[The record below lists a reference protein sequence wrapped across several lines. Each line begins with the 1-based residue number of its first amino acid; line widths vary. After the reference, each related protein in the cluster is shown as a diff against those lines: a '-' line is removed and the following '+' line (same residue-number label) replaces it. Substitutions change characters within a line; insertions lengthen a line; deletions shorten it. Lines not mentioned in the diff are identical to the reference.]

1 MNFFFIDEL
10 SWLQALFDFENNNG
24 DLSFSKKVIDM
35 LVKNEIYEQEVIEI
49 KQLPKIINQLIT
61 INNYE
66 DQTVNNDATASNE
79 TVLNYAPYVLK
90 ESKND
95 STSDF
100 NRLQQVL
107 HNSDNV
113 ISDKAYHPAYTLLQ
127 TRLDSYK
134 EWPATLSQ
142 QPADLAKAGF
152 YYFGIKDM
160 VKCFFCNGGLK
171 NWDHNDD
178 PFQDHVRWFP
188 KCQFIRQLMGAEYVE
203 KIREKYKSMDS
214 GFTNEV
220 GSSSNSNQF
229 KDALPHTNPSAG
241 SSQNR
246 NNTANQTSRSKRAV
260 SPRTLNSRLDSNI
273 VRKITD
279 ANIVTRESIKLSFEK
294 KLTSSPTTSSNSSG
308 SNLTRSNSTVATTNV
323 YGEDFKTSFEMAQMS
338 YNFDKI
344 KQDTIEMYKSISDL
358 LICFL
363 PDKIFPSCVSEIFQI
378 KFGIYP
384 KNVK

>member
-1 MNFFFIDEL
+1 
-10 SWLQALFDFENNNG
+10 
-24 DLSFSKKVIDM
+24 M
-35 LVKNEIYEQEVIEI
+35 LVKNEISENDVLEI
-49 KQLPKIINQLIT
+49 KQLPKIVNQLIT
-61 INNYE
+61 LNNYE
-66 DQTVNNDATASNE
+66 EQTVNIDATASNE
-79 TVLNYAPYVLK
+79 SVLYEPHAQ
-90 ESKND
+90 SKNET

-100 NRLQQVL
+100 NKIQNIL

-188 KCQFIRQLMGAEYVE
+188 KCQFIRQLQGAEYVE
-203 KIREKYKSMDS
+203 KIREKYKNMDS
-214 GFTNEV
+214 GFVNEY
-220 GSSSNSNQF
+220 GQSSSNQFRDSKFNSTSN
-229 KDALPHTNPSAG
+229 LS

-246 NNTANQTSRSKRAV
+246 NNATNQSTRTKRAV
-260 SPRTLNSRLDSNI
+260 SPRTLNSRLDTNI

-279 ANIVTRESIKLSFEK
+279 ANIISRESIRMSFEK
-294 KLTSSPTTSSNSSG
+294 RLTSPPTATNTNNSG
-308 SNLTRSNSTVATTNV
+308 SLNRSGPLANNV

-344 KQDTIEMYKSISDL
+344 KHDMIELYKSISDL

-363 PDKIFPSCVSEIFQI
+363 PDRINPSCVNEIFQI
-378 KFGIYP
+378 KYGIYP

>member
-1 MNFFFIDEL
+1 
-10 SWLQALFDFENNNG
+10 
-24 DLSFSKKVIDM
+24 M
-35 LVKNEIYEQEVIEI
+35 LVNNEIVERDVLEI
-49 KQLPKIINQLIT
+49 KQLPKIINQLI
-61 INNYE
+61 ILNNYE
-66 DQTVNNDATASNE
+66 EHTVNNDATANNE
-79 TVLNYAPYVLK
+79 TVLYAPHPT
-90 ESKND
+90 ST

-100 NRLQQVL
+100 NRLQNIL

-203 KIREKYKSMDS
+203 KIREKYKNMDS
-214 GFTNEV
+214 GFNNEY
-220 GSSSNSNQF
+220 GNPSSSNQF
-229 KDALPHTNPSAG
+229 KDSTSLNSTSNL

-246 NNTANQTSRSKRAV
+246 SNAINQSTRSKRAV
-260 SPRTLNSRLDSNI
+260 SPRTLNSRLDTNI

-279 ANIVTRESIKLSFEK
+279 ANLITRESIRLSFEK
-294 KLTSSPTTSSNSSG
+294 KLTSPPVTSSNNSG
-308 SNLTRSNSTVATTNV
+308 TLTRSNQVANNV
-323 YGEDFKTSFEMAQMS
+323 YGEDFKTPFEMAQMS
-338 YNFDKI
+338 YSFDKS
-344 KQDTIEMYKSISDL
+344 KNDMIEMYKSISDL

-363 PDKIFPSCVSEIFQI
+363 PDRINSSCVSEIFQI
-378 KFGIYP
+378 RYAIYP
-384 KNVK
+384 KNVKYINYFKKYLFKEFFF

>member
-1 MNFFFIDEL
+1 
-10 SWLQALFDFENNNG
+10 
-24 DLSFSKKVIDM
+24 M
-35 LVKNEIYEQEVIEI
+35 LVKNEISENDVLEI
-49 KQLPKIINQLIT
+49 KQLPKIVNQLIT
-61 INNYE
+61 LNNYE
-66 DQTVNNDATASNE
+66 EQTVNIDATASNE
-79 TVLNYAPYVLK
+79 SVLYEPHAQ
-90 ESKND
+90 SKNET

-100 NRLQQVL
+100 NKIQNIL

-203 KIREKYKSMDS
+203 KIREKYKNMDS
-214 GFTNEV
+214 GFVNEY
-220 GSSSNSNQF
+220 GQSSSNQFRDSKFNSTSN
-229 KDALPHTNPSAG
+229 L
-241 SSQNR
+241 SSSPNR
-246 NNTANQTSRSKRAV
+246 NNATNQSTRTKRAV
-260 SPRTLNSRLDSNI
+260 SPRTLNSRLDTNI

-279 ANIVTRESIKLSFEK
+279 ANIISRESIRMSFEK
-294 KLTSSPTTSSNSSG
+294 RLTSPPTATNTNNSG
-308 SNLTRSNSTVATTNV
+308 SLNRSGPLANNV

-344 KQDTIEMYKSISDL
+344 KHDMIELYKSISDL

-363 PDKIFPSCVSEIFQI
+363 PDRINPSCVNEIFQI
-378 KFGIYP
+378 KYGIYP

>member
-1 MNFFFIDEL
+1 
-10 SWLQALFDFENNNG
+10 
-24 DLSFSKKVIDM
+24 M
-35 LVKNEIYEQEVIEI
+35 LVKNEISEDDVLVI
-49 KQLPKIINQLIT
+49 KQLPKIVNELIML
-61 INNYE
+61 NNYE
-66 DQTVNNDATASNE
+66 EQTVNIDATANNESVLYEPHAQSKNE
-79 TVLNYAPYVLK
+79 T
-90 ESKND
+90 

-100 NRLQQVL
+100 NKIQNIL

-203 KIREKYKSMDS
+203 KIREKYKNMDS
-214 GFTNEV
+214 GFVNEY
-220 GSSSNSNQF
+220 GQSSSNQFRDSKFNSTSN
-229 KDALPHTNPSAG
+229 LS

-246 NNTANQTSRSKRAV
+246 NNSTNQSTRTKRAV
-260 SPRTLNSRLDSNI
+260 SPRTLNSRLDTNI

-279 ANIVTRESIKLSFEK
+279 ANIISRESIRMSFEK
-294 KLTSSPTTSSNSSG
+294 RLTSSPTATNTNNSGSSNRSG
-308 SNLTRSNSTVATTNV
+308 SLANNI

-344 KQDTIEMYKSISDL
+344 KHDMIELYKSISDL

-363 PDKIFPSCVSEIFQI
+363 PDRINPSCVNEIFQI
-378 KFGIYP
+378 KYGIYP

>member
-1 MNFFFIDEL
+1 
-10 SWLQALFDFENNNG
+10 
-24 DLSFSKKVIDM
+24 M
-35 LVKNEIYEQEVIEI
+35 LVKNEISESDVLEI
-49 KQLPKIINQLIT
+49 KQLPKIVNQLIT
-61 INNYE
+61 LNNYE
-66 DQTVNNDATASNE
+66 EQTVNIDAAASNE
-79 TVLNYAPYVLK
+79 SVLYEPHAQ
-90 ESKND
+90 SKNET

-100 NRLQQVL
+100 NKIQNIL

-178 PFQDHVRWFP
+178 PFHDHVRWFP

-203 KIREKYKSMDS
+203 KIREKYKNMDS
-214 GFTNEV
+214 GFVNEN
-220 GSSSNSNQF
+220 GQSSSNQFRDSKLNSTSN
-229 KDALPHTNPSAG
+229 LS

-246 NNTANQTSRSKRAV
+246 NNATNQSTRTKRAV
-260 SPRTLNSRLDSNI
+260 SPRTLNSRLDTNI

-279 ANIVTRESIKLSFEK
+279 ANIISRESIRMSFEK
-294 KLTSSPTTSSNSSG
+294 RLTSPPTATNSNNSG
-308 SNLTRSNSTVATTNV
+308 SLNRSGPLANNV

-344 KQDTIEMYKSISDL
+344 KHDMIELYKSISDL

-363 PDKIFPSCVSEIFQI
+363 PDRINPSCVNEIFQI
-378 KFGIYP
+378 KYGIYP